1 MPGYLYIVSVMSAGL
16 LSVLLLALRTEAT
29 RCRAVED
36 ALAKLPGI
44 RPERRLPAGR
54 RALAIDD
61 RHQALCVICAE
72 TQTVRLHV
80 VPFADLCASELLVD
94 GRSVSRVERGSAA
107 ESVGRSRP
115 RTESTGEVRL
125 RIEVRDHHAPVHE
138 LTIADMRL
146 AKYWHSQLRA
156 MIAATEPVERIV
168 GATAPRRV
176 QSPVSA
182 GGERR
187 ASLPPGIASKAR
199 QSQPQSQPRADAAP
213 VSAPA
218 PRSGPEQAPAAVS
231 RSGGERRSQSAS
243 RGRNSEPL
251 ASPQLRAALRRYLSN
266 ALQDQDRLVIS
277 ERKLRDACAP
287 KLALIRFHEQMNGL
301 RRAKALVDYRLS
313 YSRKTESWRISR
325 AEDRSAAAA

>member
-16 LSVLLLALRTEAT
+16 LSVLLLALRTEAA

-80 VPFADLCASELLVD
+80 VPFADLCVSELLVD
-94 GRSVSRVERGSAA
+94 GRSVSRVERGSAF
-107 ESVGRSRP
+107 ESLGRSRL
-115 RTESTGEVRL
+115 RTEATGEVRL
-125 RIEVRDHHAPVHE
+125 RIEVRDRHAPVHE

-168 GATAPRRV
+168 GAAAPRRV
-176 QSPVSA
+176 QAPVSA
-182 GGERR
+182 DGERR
-187 ASLPPGIASKAR
+187 ASLPPGVAPKAR
-199 QSQPQSQPRADAAP
+199 QSQLPAGSAP

-218 PRSGPEQAPAAVS
+218 TRSGPERAPAAVS
-231 RSGGERRSQSAS
+231 RSAGERGPQSAS
-243 RGRNSEPL
+243 RERNPDSL

-287 KLALIRFHEQMNGL
+287 KLALIRFHEQMNRL

>member
-54 RALAIDD
+54 RALAVDD
-61 RHQALCVICAE
+61 RNQALCVICAE

-80 VPFADLCASELLVD
+80 VPFADLCASELWVD
-94 GRSVSRVERGSAA
+94 GKSVSRVERGSSFEA
-107 ESVGRSRP
+107 VGRGRP
-115 RTESTGEVRL
+115 RAEPTGEVRL
-125 RIEVRDHHAPVHE
+125 RIEARDHHAPAHE
-138 LTIADMRL
+138 LTIADLRL

-176 QSPVSA
+176 HAPASA

-187 ASLPPGIASKAR
+187 ASLPPGVAQKAR
-199 QSQPQSQPRADAAP
+199 QSQSRADSAP
-213 VSAPA
+213 VSAPV
-218 PRSGPEQAPAAVS
+218 PRPGPEQVPATVS
-231 RSGGERRSQSAS
+231 QGAGGRSQSAS
-243 RGRNSEPL
+243 RDRKSESL
-251 ASPQLRAALRRYLSN
+251 ESPQLRAALRRYLSN

-287 KLALIRFHEQMNGL
+287 KLALIRFHEQMNRL

-325 AEDRSAAAA
+325 AEDRRAAAA